1 MMRLLDNI
9 PRRKNNNF
17 VKKLQE
23 QDKELMKQ
31 WMAENVEL
39 VSEEIMIYRE
49 KLCQKLQELQA
60 IIDNKNTP
68 PRDKMRAIN
77 QQYTMSEKLASFF
90 M

>member
-1 MMRLLDNI
+1 MMRLLDNM

-49 KLCQKLQELQA
+49 KLCQKLESFKQLSTTKTLHQEIRCEQ
-60 IIDNKNTP
+60 
-68 PRDKMRAIN
+68 
-77 QQYTMSEKLASFF
+77 
-90 M
+90 

>member
-1 MMRLLDNI
+1 MKGGQYKQYEDNQIIIERIRSYRTQRYPDFEMMRLLDNM

-39 VSEEIMIYRE
+39 VSEEIMIY
-49 KLCQKLQELQA
+49 
-60 IIDNKNTP
+60 
-68 PRDKMRAIN
+68 
-77 QQYTMSEKLASFF
+77 
-90 M
+90 

>member
-1 MMRLLDNI
+1 MMRLLDNM

-39 VSEEIMIYRE
+39 VSEEIMIY
-49 KLCQKLQELQA
+49 
-60 IIDNKNTP
+60 
-68 PRDKMRAIN
+68 
-77 QQYTMSEKLASFF
+77 
-90 M
+90 